1 MNINVHKYENRDG
14 YRLKQSFLLNNKA
27 SDAEHEAKKL
37 NQ

>member
-27 SDAEHEAKKL
+27 YTEHEAKKL